1 MREVMSPG
9 GRICCFVPAFP
20 FLFGALDEQLGHFRR
35 YRRQE
40 LAAKTSEAG
49 LRVVDLYHV
58 NMIGWP
64 LWLVNGRLLRSTGQG
79 RERAV
84 AIYDRFLVP
93 VARALE
99 GRARPPFGQSLML
112 VAERP

>member
-49 LRVVDLYHV
+49 LRVVD
-58 NMIGWP
+58 
-64 LWLVNGRLLRSTGQG
+64 R
-79 RERAV
+79 
-84 AIYDRFLVP
+84 
-93 VARALE
+93 
-99 GRARPPFGQSLML
+99 
-112 VAERP
+112 